1 MENQQPLIIS
11 RAAADEEFDNL
22 NNIII
27 PQVNNN
33 NNNNNEVGGDIKPIN
48 GVCDFFK
55 EFYYES
61 KKLWYLAAPAIFNGV
76 CQYGIGTITSI
87 FAGHIGSLQLAALSM
102 TTAVVAAFGFG
113 ILVRIKPFIF
123 INTGGGGSNL

>member
-27 PQVNNN
+27 PQVNN

-123 INTGGGGSNL
+123 INIGGGSNL